1 MSMQKRGQVTFF
13 IVLGVFIMFS
23 LIFLSLLATPKKE
36 EAFAPV
42 DRIVNYVDEC
52 MRKTVNNGVML
63 TAASGGFYRLP
74 EKYAEPWKVPYFYGP
89 NTVDFSQIVWEN
101 ELGNYLE
108 SNLDACIQSFW
119 FFAVEG
125 VEIEQGEKRANVMIR
140 RENILVT
147 LSYPLTIT
155 MGEVTRNVNEF
166 SVVIPVRL
174 LPLIKAVGEWN
185 KQDKNELCLSC
196 LFELGQ
202 EYNLIIRVYPDENR
216 NLFYEFIDLN
226 NIINKEYLVFSFA
239 EQY

>member
-42 DRIVNYVDEC
+42 GRIVDYVDEC
-52 MRKTVNNGVML
+52 VRKTVNNGVMF

-74 EKYAEPWKVPYFYGP
+74 EKYAEAWKVPYFYGP
-89 NTVDFSQIVWEN
+89 NAVDFSQTGWEN